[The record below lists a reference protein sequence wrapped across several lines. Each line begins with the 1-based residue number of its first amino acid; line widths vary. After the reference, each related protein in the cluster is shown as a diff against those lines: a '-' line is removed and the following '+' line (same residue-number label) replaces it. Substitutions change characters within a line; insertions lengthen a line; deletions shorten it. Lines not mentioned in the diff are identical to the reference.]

1 MASSPQRNRLL
12 YLDWLRGV
20 AGIIMLQGHVFQA
33 FVKPDLR
40 GGAAYMLSQFLG
52 GMPPAIFL
60 FLTGITLAFLIDSME
75 RKGLPLSSRITGT
88 LRRAGYLFGIALLFR
103 LQLWLFSWPN
113 SAWTNLL
120 KVDILNCMGFAIAAM
135 SVMTLFNTAQRVRIC
150 AALGLAIAAVSPLI
164 SQIDWAGTPS
174 MQWVMRWVVK
184 AYLAPDYNFF
194 SFFPWAAY
202 LVFGVSAGSLLRLLR
217 PEQLDR
223 AMQWGALLGGAL
235 VITAHYFANL
245 PFSIYP
251 KSQFWL
257 DSPAQTLI
265 KLGVTLVIL
274 AFGYLWTQ
282 YGAAPG
288 WSWVRQFGTTSL
300 LIYWVH
306 IELVYGRWLGFC
318 KNNLNI
324 PQTVLAAVALIVLML
339 LLSTVKTYRKELRA
353 WLSMR
358 LRPRPA
364 ETADS
369 SAAEPVEALQ
379 D

>member
-1 MASSPQRNRLL
+1 MESSSQKNRLF

-20 AGIIMLQGHVFQA
+20 AGIIMLQGHVFQS

-40 GGAAYMLSQFLG
+40 GSAAYMLSQFLG

-60 FLTGITLAFLIDSME
+60 FLTGITLSFLMDSME
-75 RKGLPLSSRITGT
+75 RKGLPTRTRITGT

-113 SAWTNLL
+113 GAWTNLL
-120 KVDILNCMGFAIAAM
+120 KVDILNCMGVGIAAM
-135 SVMTLFNTAQRVRIC
+135 SVMTLFTTAQRARIC
-150 AALGLAIAAVSPLI
+150 AALGLAIAAAAPLI
-164 SQIDWAGTPS
+164 SQIDWTGVP
-174 MQWVMRWVVK
+174 WIVK

-194 SFFPWAAY
+194 SLFPWVAY
-202 LVFGVSAGSLLRLLR
+202 LVFGLSAGSLLRLLK
-217 PEQLDR
+217 PDQLDR
-223 AMQWGALLGGAL
+223 AMQWGALLGGAM
-235 VITAHYFANL
+235 VITARYFANL

-251 KSQFWL
+251 KSEFWL

-265 KLGVTLVIL
+265 KLGVTLVML

-288 WSWVRQFGTTSL
+288 WSWVRQVGTTSL

-318 KNNLNI
+318 KNNLTI
-324 PQTVLAAVALIVLML
+324 PQTVLAAAAVMLLML
-339 LLSTVKTYRKELRA
+339 LLATVKTYHKEIRA
-353 WLSMR
+353 YLSNR
-358 LRPRPA
+358 LWQRRAEPVPSSA
-364 ETADS
+364 ET
-369 SAAEPVEALQ
+369 VEALQ

>member
-1 MASSPQRNRLL
+1 MESGSQRNRLL

-60 FLTGITLAFLIDSME
+60 FLTGITLAFLMDSME
-75 RKGLPLSSRITGT
+75 RKGLSQWSRITGT

-103 LQLWLFSWPN
+103 VQLWVFSWPG

-120 KVDILNCMGFAIAAM
+120 KVDILNCMGFAIAVM
-135 SVMTLFNTAQRVRIC
+135 SVMTLFGTAQRVRVC

-164 SQIDWAGTPS
+164 SQIDWAGAP
-174 MQWVMRWVVK
+174 WMRWSVK

-202 LVFGVSAGSLLRLLR
+202 LVFGLSAGSLLRLLK

-235 VITAHYFANL
+235 VVTARYFANL

-324 PQTVLAAVALIVLML
+324 PQTVLAAVALMVLML
-339 LLSTVKTYRKELRA
+339 LLSTLKTHRKQVRA
-353 WLSMR
+353 YVSMR
-358 LRPRPA
+358 LRPA
-364 ETADS
+364 ETSDS
-369 SAAEPVEALQ
+369 SAAEPVEAFQ

>member
-1 MASSPQRNRLL
+1 MESSSPRNRLL

-40 GGAAYMLSQFLG
+40 GGAAYMLSQFFG
-52 GMPPAIFL
+52 GMPPALFL
-60 FLTGITLAFLIDSME
+60 FLTGITLAFLMDSME
-75 RKGLPLSSRITGT
+75 RKGLSSWSRITGT

-120 KVDILNCMGFAIAAM
+120 KVDILNCMGFAIAVM
-135 SVMTLFNTAQRVRIC
+135 SVMTLFSTAQRVRIC
-150 AALGLAIAAVSPLI
+150 AAVGLAIAAVSPLI
-164 SQIDWAGTPS
+164 SQIGWAAAP
-174 MQWVMRWVVK
+174 WMRWTVK

-202 LVFGVSAGSLLRLLR
+202 LVFGLSAGSLLRLLK

-223 AMQWGALLGGAL
+223 AMQWGALLGGAM
-235 VITAHYFANL
+235 VVTARYFANL
-245 PFSIYP
+245 PFSVYP
-251 KSQFWL
+251 KSEFWL

-339 LLSTVKTYRKELRA
+339 LLSTLKTYRKEVGA

>member
-1 MASSPQRNRLL
+1 MESNPQRNRLL

-20 AGIIMLQGHVFQA
+20 AGIIMLQGHVFQS
-33 FVKPDLR
+33 FVKPELR
-40 GGAAYMLSQFLG
+40 GGAAYMLSQFFG

-60 FLTGITLAFLIDSME
+60 FLTGITLAFLMHSME
-75 RKGLPLSSRITGT
+75 RKGLSRWSRITGT
-88 LRRAGYLFGIALLFR
+88 LRRAAYLFGIALLFR
-103 LQLWLFSWPN
+103 VQLWLFSWPH

-135 SVMTLFNTAQRVRIC
+135 SLMTLFTTAQRVRIC

-164 SQIDWAGTPS
+164 SQINWAGI
-174 MQWVMRWVVK
+174 
-184 AYLAPDYNFF
+184 
-194 SFFPWAAY
+194 PW
-202 LVFGVSAGSLLRLLR
+202 LLK

-223 AMQWGALLGGAL
+223 AMQWGALLGGAM
-235 VITAHYFANL
+235 VVTARYFANL
-245 PFSIYP
+245 PFSIYT
-251 KSQFWL
+251 KSEFWL

-265 KLGVTLVIL
+265 KLGVTLVVL

-288 WSWVRQFGTTSL
+288 WSWVRQFGTASL

-306 IELVYGRWLGFC
+306 IELVYGRWLRSC
-318 KNNLNI
+318 QNNLNI
-324 PQTVLAAVALIVLML
+324 PQTVLAAAAVILLML
-339 LLSTVKTYRKELRA
+339 LLAAVKTYRKEVGAYL
-353 WLSMR
+353 LGR

-364 ETADS
+364 QTSDS
-369 SAAEPVEALQ
+369 SVAEPVEVLQ

>member
-1 MASSPQRNRLL
+1 MESSSQRNRLL

-20 AGIIMLQGHVFQA
+20 AGIIMLQGHVFQS
-33 FVKPDLR
+33 FVKPELR
-40 GGAAYMLSQFLG
+40 GGAAYMLSQFFG

-60 FLTGITLAFLIDSME
+60 FLTGITLAFLMHSME
-75 RKGLPLSSRITGT
+75 RKGLSRWSRITGT
-88 LRRAGYLFGIALLFR
+88 LRRAAYLFGIALLFR
-103 LQLWLFSWPN
+103 VQLWLFSWPH

-135 SVMTLFNTAQRVRIC
+135 SLMTLFTTAQRVRIC

-164 SQIDWAGTPS
+164 SQINWAGIP
-174 MQWVMRWVVK
+174 WLVK
-184 AYLAPDYNFF
+184 AYLTPDYNFF

-202 LVFGVSAGSLLRLLR
+202 LVFGLSAGSLLRLLK

-223 AMQWGALLGGAL
+223 TMQWGALLGGAM
-235 VITAHYFANL
+235 VVTARYFANL
-245 PFSIYP
+245 PFSIYT
-251 KSQFWL
+251 KSEFWL

-265 KLGVTLVIL
+265 KLGVTLVVL

-288 WSWVRQFGTTSL
+288 WSWVRQFGTASL

-306 IELVYGRWLGFC
+306 IELVYGRWLRSC
-318 KNNLNI
+318 QNNLNI
-324 PQTVLAAVALIVLML
+324 PQTVLAAAAVILLML
-339 LLSTVKTYRKELRA
+339 LLAAVKTYRKEVGAYL
-353 WLSMR
+353 LGR

-364 ETADS
+364 QTSDS
-369 SAAEPVEALQ
+369 SVAEPVEVLQ

>member
-1 MASSPQRNRLL
+1 MESSTRRDRLL

-40 GGAAYMLSQFLG
+40 GSAAYMLSQFLG
-52 GMPPAIFL
+52 GLPPAIFL
-60 FLTGITLAFLIDSME
+60 FLTGITLAFLMDSME
-75 RKGLPLSSRITGT
+75 RKGLSPWSRITGT
-88 LRRAGYLFGIALLFR
+88 LRRGGYLFGIALLFR
-103 LQLWLFSWPN
+103 VQLWLFSWPN

-120 KVDILNCMGFAIAAM
+120 KVDILNCMGFGIAVM
-135 SVMTLFNTAQRVRIC
+135 SVMTLFTTAQRVRIC
-150 AALGLAIAAVSPLI
+150 AAVGLAIAAVSPLI
-164 SQIDWAGTPS
+164 SQIDWAGTP
-174 MQWVMRWVVK
+174 WMRWSVK

-202 LVFGVSAGSLLRLLR
+202 LVFGLSAGSLLRLLK

-223 AMQWGALLGGAL
+223 AMQWGALLGGAM
-235 VITAHYFANL
+235 VVTARYFANL

-251 KSQFWL
+251 KSEFWL

-324 PQTVLAAVALIVLML
+324 PQTVLAAGALILLML
-339 LLSTVKTYRKELRA
+339 LLATLKTYRKEVRA
-353 WLSMR
+353 YLSMR
-358 LRPRPA
+358 FRRRPGQ
-364 ETADS
+364 TADAS
-369 SAAEPVEALQ
+369 PAEPVEALQ